1 MKNLYLDIDGVL
13 LTTKQ
18 TKASENSEELIEFI
32 IGHFNCYW
40 LTTHCKGNAE
50 PALKYLGKYFNE
62 PTIEKL
68 KKVMAT
74 NWETLKTEAID
85 FSTDFFWLEDCPFD
99 SEIAV
104 SRDNLVTNHLIVVD
118 LSKPKELLNV
128 IEKLK
133 IYYSLN

>member
-1 MKNLYLDIDGVL
+1 MKTLYLDIDGVL

-50 PALKYLGKYFNE
+50 HALHYLGKYFNE
-62 PTIEKL
+62 QTIEKL
-68 KKVMAT
+68 KIIKAT
-74 NWETLKTEAID
+74 NWDTLKTEAID
-85 FSTDFFWLEDCPFD
+85 FSTDFFWLEDSPFD
-99 SEIAV
+99 SEILV
-104 SRDNLVTNHLIVVD
+104 LKENLATNQLIHVD
-118 LSKPKELLNV
+118 LRKTKELLNV

-133 IYYSLN
+133 I